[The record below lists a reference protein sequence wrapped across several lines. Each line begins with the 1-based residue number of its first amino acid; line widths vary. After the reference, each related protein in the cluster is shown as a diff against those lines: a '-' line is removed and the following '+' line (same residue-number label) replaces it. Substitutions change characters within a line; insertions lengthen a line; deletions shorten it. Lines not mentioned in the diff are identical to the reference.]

1 MYKQQ
6 SRGQFH
12 FGDKATDE
20 EYDGKDVDSGKVIQ
34 SYRRILDMSLRKFS
48 ISASRI
54 IFNSFDFKS
63 FEKKPTN
70 IKKIINLMYIVLYY

>member
-1 MYKQQ
+1 MYRQQ

-34 SYRRILDMSLRKFS
+34 SYI
-48 ISASRI
+48 
-54 IFNSFDFKS
+54 
-63 FEKKPTN
+63 
-70 IKKIINLMYIVLYY
+70 